1 MAQNGKNT
9 FSGVKI
15 QQKPGGNSNF
25 SLDWDILTPM
35 TRQKGLNKKHQL
47 TSSQRNRRWLKR

>member
-25 SLDWDILTPM
+25 SLDWGHNDTYDQ
-35 TRQKGLNKKHQL
+35 TKGTKQEAPTNVIAKE
-47 TSSQRNRRWLKR
+47 

>member
-35 TRQKGLNKKHQL
+35 TRQKGLNWHL
-47 TSSQRNRRWLKR
+47 